1 MPAAH
6 ASRTRAI
13 VAVTASRRLL
23 VVQVHDTIELLCR
36 NGCGSAALQAASAL
50 LEGRLASATDPTSSK
65 LYSEI
70 AELKFR
76 LLTQGQVADSSAAA
90 AHLEEVIESQA
101 RGRQL
106 ATPETLRRF
115 ARKLWN
121 SGCAHAD
128 AGQLHHAIEDIE
140 RANRFL
146 EASGSAQ
153 AELAT
158 TLSTLSHVYLS
169 TDRFDVAVERA
180 ERALQLLSSDAGAEL
195 ELPGQAKAVRS
206 QADPACLA
214 RIVLIKAHLRLG
226 QAKRSRQHIDGLLS
240 AQPQHDHV
248 LVGAVCEEIVAMG
261 QGYEAA
267 VVALL
272 ERFVTLL
279 DSAPHGAPERSKLA
293 GATRSLITYREAHH
307 KHRGATSLVSAEGAN
322 AVEACGQSGAGE
334 SDNGLLQLRQKLMA
348 DICLVARRASQLGA
362 SAVCDGS
369 THLEWLAQKAWDEG
383 VVSAKAGSAKQLE
396 LAVQVLQA
404 HGLLLK
410 SLFATDDRRES
421 RLRSHM
427 VITHCSLAL
436 YDLLEVGQDDGP
448 FGGNEDRRHV
458 ALLEFPDAETSA
470 TGACVHLQ
478 RAAESLADAFRLR
491 QRGSFES
498 SALAKTESASTALF
512 DPDVSLC
519 VLNFEVSLRRRD
531 PNLNALLSRAT
542 ETGGVR
548 VTHFMVMAESARKR
562 HNVETQRTCLEHA
575 LRLLLRAESR
585 DYASIALVLRRLIH
599 TCGSREEQ
607 LPHFQVMSDSLSA
620 YSAANCPLDAEL
632 LQWYLSSS
640 YNMAV
645 AYFNDKELELAEKWF
660 SMAFKFLH
668 LAPPALQSSREELM
682 QSYDLVMKELSASR
696 AYGQGRAAT
705 QSFYARMKQL
715 VTSQTLEEAPDT
727 AVPP

>member
-1 MPAAH
+1 MRAA
-6 ASRTRAI
+6 
-13 VAVTASRRLL
+13 VCFL
-23 VVQVHDTIELLCR
+23 QVRDTIDLLCR
-36 NGCGSAALQAASAL
+36 NGCGSAALEAASAL

-76 LLTQGQVADSSAAA
+76 LLTHGQVADSSAAA
-90 AHLEEVIESQA
+90 AHLEEVIDSQA
-101 RGRQL
+101 RGKQL

-146 EASGSAQ
+146 EESGNAQ

-158 TLSTLSHVYLS
+158 TLSTLSHFYLS

-180 ERALQLLSSDAGAEL
+180 EHALQMLREDAGAEL

-226 QAKRSRQHIDGLLS
+226 QAERSREHIDGLLS
-240 AQPQHDHV
+240 TQPQHDHV
-248 LVGAVCEEIVAMG
+248 LVGALCEEIVAMG
-261 QGYEAA
+261 PGYEAA

-279 DSAPHGAPERSKLA
+279 DSAPHGAPEHSKLA

-307 KHRGATSLVSAEGAN
+307 RIRSAAPCASAEERHAIN
-322 AVEACGQSGAGE
+322 TCAQSGAGDCDD
-334 SDNGLLQLRQKLMA
+334 SLLQLRHKLMA
-348 DICLVARRASQLGA
+348 DIRLVARRASQLGA

-383 VVSAKAGSAKQLE
+383 VASAKGCSAKQLE
-396 LAVQVLQA
+396 LAVQLLQA

-410 SLFATDDRRES
+410 SLVATDDRRES

-436 YDLLEVGQDDGP
+436 YDSLEVGQEDGL
-448 FGGNEDRRHV
+448 FDENEHRRQG
-458 ALLEFPDAETSA
+458 ALMNSPDAETSA
-470 TGACVHLQ
+470 TGAGVHLQ

-491 QRGSFES
+491 QRGSFDA
-498 SALAKTESASTALF
+498 SALAKTDRASTALF

-531 PNLNALLSRAT
+531 PNLNALLSRAA
-542 ETGGVR
+542 ETAGVR

-562 HNVETQRTCLEHA
+562 HNVETQRICLEHA

-585 DYASIALVLRRLIH
+585 DYAGIALMLRRLIH

-607 LPHFQVMSDSLSA
+607 LPHFHAMSDSLSA

-668 LAPPALQSSREELM
+668 LAPPVLQSSRDELM
-682 QSYDLVMKELSASR
+682 QSYDLVMKELFSASR
-696 AYGQGRAAT
+696 AYNQGRGAAA
-705 QSFYARMKQL
+705 QSLYARMKQL
-715 VTSQTLEEAPDT
+715 VTSQTLEEAPDS
-727 AVPP
+727 AAPA